1 MARHSVHFQ
10 YNQSLAARAYAPKI
24 LWLQGLPDTA
34 IRAARSVVDDAV
46 AVGHALS
53 LCLAL
58 VQAACPV
65 ALLVGDIKEVKRSV
79 DILLHTATTHAID
92 LWHIEGGCYEG
103 AVTASATVTLMR
115 ASVYC

>member
-1 MARHSVHFQ
+1 MARIRSIF
-10 YNQSLAARAYAPKI
+10 NIISRLPRAPMRQKI

-65 ALLVGDIKEVKRSV
+65 TLLVGDIKEVKRSV
-79 DILLHTATTHAID
+79 RHSAQYPPRPMRSTSGTSRPLL
-92 LWHIEGGCYEG
+92 
-103 AVTASATVTLMR
+103 
-115 ASVYC
+115 